1 MKLRNV
7 LQRIRYK
14 VNPQVKDRLFC
25 TIFGKEKY
33 KKYAL
38 ELYNAVNGSEYD
50 DLSDLEIITLSDAV
64 YLKMKNDV
72 AYLISGTIALYEHQ
86 STINLNMPVRGFMY
100 MGELYSKILKRQ
112 NARLYNTAL
121 IRIPTPQYIVFYNG
135 TDEYPEKVKRR
146 LSDAFIKPR
155 EDKDYEFTATVYNIN
170 PGKNKELLETCKPLK
185 GYSFFIDKIRAN
197 SRTMIA
203 EEAVDSAVR
212 ECVDKGILK
221 DVLSEERAAVMLE
234 MLTTFD
240 EKEYLEGLKEEARD
254 AGLKEGRE
262 KGLKEGREEERVNTE
277 RERRRADAAE
287 AELSDYKAE
296 LSDYKAEL
304 AKYKEKFGNLI

>member
-1 MKLRNV
+1 
-7 LQRIRYK
+7 
-14 VNPQVKDRLFC
+14 
-25 TIFGKEKY
+25 
-33 KKYAL
+33 
-38 ELYNAVNGSEYD
+38 
-50 DLSDLEIITLSDAV
+50 
-64 YLKMKNDV
+64 
-72 AYLISGTIALYEHQ
+72 
-86 STINLNMPVRGFMY
+86 

-112 NARLYNTAL
+112 SARLYNSAMVK
-121 IRIPTPQYIVFYNG
+121 IPTPQYIVFYNG
-135 TDEYPEKVKRR
+135 TDEYPEKVKLR

-170 PGKNKELLETCKPLK
+170 PGKNRELLETCKPLK

-240 EKEYLEGLKEEARD
+240 EKEYLEGLKEEARE

-262 KGLKEGREEERVNTE
+262 KGLKEGWEEGREEERVNTE